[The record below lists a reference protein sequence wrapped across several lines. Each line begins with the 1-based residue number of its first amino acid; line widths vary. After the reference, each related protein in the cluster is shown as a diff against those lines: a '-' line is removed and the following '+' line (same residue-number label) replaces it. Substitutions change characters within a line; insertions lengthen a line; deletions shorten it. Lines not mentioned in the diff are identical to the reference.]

1 MYFIAFIVF
10 QRFQQIVFER
20 LGEMGPKI
28 LYSAMIVS
36 LFFVGSCTEST
47 SSEISN
53 KPAYYTQQS
62 LETFGE
68 NLISYAPSTEQKDS
82 GYAIC
87 DPDYPNPY
95 NGPSIT
101 YADYR
106 DTEPTSGK
114 VYTTCEGWSV
124 QDRQVDAYFRKF

>member
-1 MYFIAFIVF
+1 MYFIACIVF

-28 LYSAMIVS
+28 LYSALIVS

-68 NLISYAPSTEQKDS
+68 NLISYDPLAKQKDP

-106 DTEPTSGK
+106 GGEPASGK
-114 VYTTCEGWSV
+114 VYTTCEGWS
-124 QDRQVDAYFRKF
+124 DESPQVDEYSHKF